1 VLAVVLGVGACN
13 LTGRALRWRP
23 PEGGALWRD
32 VRAVGALGGEVPE
45 SSGLAPSARHP
56 GLFWTLNDSGN
67 DAELVAI
74 DDRGATRGRVR
85 LEGVENR
92 DWEAM
97 GVGPCPAGRC
107 VVVGDV
113 GDNLA
118 LRSEVRLLRVAEPP
132 LPAGAAPGA
141 VLAGAVEQLPF
152 RYPDGPRDV
161 EALFVA
167 PDSSVWVLTKRPSWR
182 TVRAQPVRL
191 YRLPASAWRAGVAAP
206 VVAEAMGTLPVFPG
220 RRNGRE
226 WVTDAALSALRPD
239 GGRLLAVL
247 TYGTIHLF
255 RADAVTGRPGARV
268 ARCAL
273 PIPEHDPEAIAWRP
287 DGSLL
292 LTNEG
297 TGSTVYTGW
306 CP

>member
-226 WVTDAALSALRPD
+226 WVTDAALSALPPT
-239 GGRLLAVL
+239 GGGCSRCSPTAPF
-247 TYGTIHLF
+247 TCSAPT
-255 RADAVTGRPGARV
+255 RSPGAPGR
-268 ARCAL
+268 
-273 PIPEHDPEAIAWRP
+273 AWPAAPSPSPSMTPRP
-287 DGSLL
+287 SPGDRTAPS
-292 LTNEG
+292 
-297 TGSTVYTGW
+297 
-306 CP
+306 C

>member
-1 VLAVVLGVGACN
+1 VPLWRAVQAVGVLG
-13 LTGRALRWRP
+13 
-23 PEGGALWRD
+23 E
-32 VRAVGALGGEVPE
+32 EVPE
-45 SSGLAPSARHP
+45 SSGLAPSARHA
-56 GLFWTLNDSGN
+56 GVYWTLNDSGN

-74 DDRGATRGRVR
+74 DGRGATRGRVR
-85 LEGVENR
+85 LEGVDNR

-97 GVGPCPAGRC
+97 GVGPCPAGQC

-113 GDNLA
+113 GDNTA
-118 LRSEVRLLRVAEPP
+118 MRAQVRLLRVAEPP
-132 LPAGAAPGA
+132 LPAAGAPGVVPA
-141 VLAGAVEQLPF
+141 AAVEQLPF

-167 PDSSVWVLTKRPSWR
+167 PDSSVWVVTKRPSWR

-191 YRLPASAWRAGVAAP
+191 YRLPPSAWRAAGTTP
-206 VVAEAMGTLPVFPG
+206 VVAEPMGTLPVFPG

-226 WVTDAALSALRPD
+226 WVTDAALSERRPD

-255 RADAVTGRPGARV
+255 RADAETGRPGGRV